1 MEAGTTRT
9 RCRGDSFVNNPHNSM
24 LAIIAAILIVF
35 WLLGFTLHVA
45 GSLIHLILVVA
56 LVILVLHFLRGNKAV

>member
-1 MEAGTTRT
+1 
-9 RCRGDSFVNNPHNSM
+9 M
-24 LAIIAAILIVF
+24 LAIIAAILIVC

-56 LVILVLHFLRGNKAV
+56 LVMLVLHFLRGNKTV

>member
-1 MEAGTTRT
+1 
-9 RCRGDSFVNNPHNSM
+9 M

-45 GSLIHLILVVA
+45 GGLIHLILLVA
-56 LVILVLHFLRGNKAV
+56 LVMLVLHFRSGNNAV